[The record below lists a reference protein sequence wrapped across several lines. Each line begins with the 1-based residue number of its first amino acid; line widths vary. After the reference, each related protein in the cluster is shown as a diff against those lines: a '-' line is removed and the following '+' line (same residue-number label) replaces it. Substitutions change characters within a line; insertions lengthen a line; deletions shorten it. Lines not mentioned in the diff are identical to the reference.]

1 MYHIEIKS
9 YIKEIAAMAAF
20 ENRDV
25 FEDNLY
31 AGFCTAE
38 KFYMSSSEILNLPK
52 GELKLQKFLR
62 SK

>member
-1 MYHIEIKS
+1 
-9 YIKEIAAMAAF
+9 MAAF